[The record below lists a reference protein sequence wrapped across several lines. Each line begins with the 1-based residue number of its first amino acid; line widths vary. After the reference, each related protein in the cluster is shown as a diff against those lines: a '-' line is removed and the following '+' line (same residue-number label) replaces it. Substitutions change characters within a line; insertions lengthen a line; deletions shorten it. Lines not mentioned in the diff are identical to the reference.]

1 MSAGHV
7 GVSFQN
13 LGFTAYTLENYS
25 YVKNK
30 FVFKSGS
37 ILEINDYY
45 SNRSRR
51 NVRFTELCKIVNTLS
66 NQDFAGLDK
75 FRLRTSLGKISKINV
90 KMNKINKSNIN
101 ESSMSDFLSLPF
113 SPVMANLT
121 AGSSV

>member
-13 LGFTAYTLENYS
+13 LGFKAYTLENYS

-30 FVFKSGS
+30 FVFKSDS

-45 SNRSRR
+45 SNRSRK
-51 NVRFTELCKIVNTLS
+51 NVRFTELCEIVNTLS

-75 FRLRTSLGKISKINV
+75 FRLRASLEKIKEYV
-90 KMNKINKSNIN
+90 
-101 ESSMSDFLSLPF
+101 
-113 SPVMANLT
+113 
-121 AGSSV
+121 

>member
-1 MSAGHV
+1 MKKTKNYLKKNPNDIEKLHPDFSEERKGEISAGHV

-45 SNRSRR
+45 SNRSRS
-51 NVRFTELCKIVNTLS
+51 FTELCKIVNTLS

-75 FRLRTSLGKISKINV
+75 FRLRTSLEKIKECV
-90 KMNKINKSNIN
+90 
-101 ESSMSDFLSLPF
+101 
-113 SPVMANLT
+113 
-121 AGSSV
+121 